1 MVTYLASVQLHSL
14 SILTGI
20 SAGATEGVVIVPFD
34 LIKVRLQDPASVRIA
49 FMAIRIVFMAI
60 RLHESIHDANEDF
73 GMVPCTGTA
82 RTVQEH
88 V

>member
-49 FMAIRIVFMAI
+49 FMAIR
-60 RLHESIHDANEDF
+60 LHESIHDANEDF